1 MKIYGLIGFPLG
13 HSFSKGYFTE
23 KFSRESINDSIYK
36 NFPIEEVSILTSLVE
51 STPSLMGLN
60 VTIPYKEQ
68 VIPFLDEL
76 SEAATAIGAVNTIKI
91 TRKNNEFRMKGFN
104 TDVNGFQKSL
114 EFYEIEVPTKTLVL
128 GAGGAAKAVNWVLKK
143 YNTSIYVVTRNPLTD
158 NHLSYSDVS
167 ESGLSEFKLII
178 NTTPLGMYPSINSLP
193 ELPYDTLQNN
203 QTLFDLVYN
212 PLETAFLREG
222 KKRNCK
228 IINGLHML
236 EQQAE
241 ESWRIWNKG
250 GLI

>member
-23 KFSRESINDSIYK
+23 KFSRESIIDSIYK
-36 NFPIEEVSILTSLVE
+36 NFPIKEVSILPSLVE

-68 VIPFLDEL
+68 VIPFLNEL

-91 TRKNNEFRMKGFN
+91 TRKNNEIRMKGFN

-114 EFYEIEVPTKTLVL
+114 ESYEIEVPSKTLVL
-128 GAGGAAKAVNWVLKK
+128 GAGGAAKAVKWVLETH
-143 YNTSIYVVTRNPLTD
+143 NTSIYFATRNPYKD
-158 NHLSYSDVS
+158 NHLSYSEIS
-167 ESGLSEFKLII
+167 ESGLGEFKLII
-178 NTTPLGMYPSINSLP
+178 NTTPLGMFPSTDSLP
-193 ELPYDTLQNN
+193 ELPYNTLQNDH
-203 QTLFDLVYN
+203 TLFDLVYN
-212 PLETAFLREG
+212 PLETAFLKEG

-228 IINGLHML
+228 IINGLYML

-241 ESWRIWNKG
+241 ESWRIWNKD
-250 GLI
+250 